1 MIVRFF
7 ARAKDLAGVESLT
20 LADSPGNVGELRRLL
35 AERLPDLAPLLAKSA
50 LAVNNEFADDD
61 TPIPP
66 DAEIAVLPPVSGGI
80 H

>member
-20 LADSPGNVGELRRLL
+20 LADSPANVGELRLLL

-80 H
+80 Q

>member
-20 LADSPGNVGELRRLL
+20 LADPPATAGELRRFL
-35 AERLPDLAPLLAKSA
+35 AEQLPALAPLLAKSA
-50 LAVNNEFADDD
+50 LAVNDDFADDGMR
-61 TPIPP
+61 IPT

-80 H
+80 Q